1 MKIKPFTIEYKKQQE
16 TTAGIKDTLS
26 VKVYINQNNYKMLNI
41 MLEDGYNL
49 DYLLDYINKAFKEF
63 ITEQSK

>member
-1 MKIKPFTIEYKKQQE
+1 MKIKPFTIEHKKQQE
-16 TTAGIKDTLS
+16 TKAGIKDTLS